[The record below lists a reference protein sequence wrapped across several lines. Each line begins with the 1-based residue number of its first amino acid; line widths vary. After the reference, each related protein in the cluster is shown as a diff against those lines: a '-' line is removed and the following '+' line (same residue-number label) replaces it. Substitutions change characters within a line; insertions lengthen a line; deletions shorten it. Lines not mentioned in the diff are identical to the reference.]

1 MPTAITPDG
10 TYPAPA
16 PAPAPAPPP
25 PPKRG
30 TVAHLIARLR
40 APADTWERGYR
51 IEDSAPAWVHIDV
64 SYATADAV
72 AQDLIAY
79 YDANQGDKDD
89 AVPAACLVSDWIA
102 ETILPCPLDSAAA
115 LDGYV
120 YSVGICEDFSW
131 RASEREDGYVY
142 LDFRPPTEDVES
154 WLSDIRN
161 DDDDLRGTRCPH
173 CGTVR
178 DDIDIDECLS
188 PDEQDPHC
196 PTCGAV
202 WQEGTG
208 YMLVEVHCPHCGYRC
223 HYVTAAPDAI
233 TGTWQCPNCEASAP
247 SWAADLWHEWSA
259 PDLLHWTARP
269 HEYR

>member
-1 MPTAITPDG
+1 MTRSAMPTPDG
-10 TYPAPA
+10 TY
-16 PAPAPAPPP
+16 PP

-30 TVAHLIARLR
+30 TVAHLVARLR
-40 APADTWERGYR
+40 EPEDTWERGYR
-51 IEDSAPAWVHIDV
+51 IEHAAPAWVHIDV

-72 AQDLIAY
+72 AQDLLAY
-79 YDANQGDKDD
+79 YDANQGDDD
-89 AVPAACLVSDWIA
+89 VSATHLVSEWIA

-115 LDGYV
+115 LDGYN
-120 YSVGICEDFSW
+120 YYCGICEGFSW

-154 WLSDIRN
+154 WLSDVRN
-161 DDDDLRGTRCPH
+161 DDDDLRGRRCPH

-178 DDIDIDECLS
+178 DDDIDECLN

-208 YMLVEVHCPHCGYRC
+208 YVLAEVHCPHCGYRC

-247 SWAADLWHEWSA
+247 SWAADLWHEWTV
-259 PDLLHWTARP
+259 LHWTVRP
-269 HEYR
+269 HEYW